1 MTLNGYDLNEVIVFI
16 GIICTSGIG
25 VYNTGKKILS
35 MLETYRQKRNKIEN
49 RETYIDNKFTEIDQK
64 IVENKEDITNLKA
77 NVDKLDNEM
86 STILSNVTMTNKV
99 TSRNQLLQY
108 AKEIL
113 AKQWMTQSEC
123 DTLNDLCDAFT
134 RSSDNPNNVNLP
146 NVVQRAMELPVLT
159 QEEIE
164 ARNYANSNRRPSLT
178 ENIKEDINNFN
189 QKLKRK

>member
-77 NVDKLDNEM
+77 NVDKLDSEM

-164 ARNYANSNRRPSLT
+164 ARNYANNNRRSSLT